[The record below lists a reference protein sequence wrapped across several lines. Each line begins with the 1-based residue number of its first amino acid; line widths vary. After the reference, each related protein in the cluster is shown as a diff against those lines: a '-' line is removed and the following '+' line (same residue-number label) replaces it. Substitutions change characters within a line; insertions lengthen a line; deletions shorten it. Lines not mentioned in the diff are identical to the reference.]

1 MEPNTPH
8 EVDVKSKGKNIQCR
22 FIFKEDDKQD
32 IVLEVSLPV
41 AVALHKKLDLSILK
55 VLENYT
61 RL

>member
-1 MEPNTPH
+1 MEPQTLN

-22 FIFKEDDKQD
+22 LIFKEDDKQD
-32 IVLEVSLPV
+32 IVFEIPLPV